1 MEDSNAK
8 LYEWWELA
16 KAQFRKKMSCTQEG
30 WGRVYKVYVW
40 AFKKS
45 LLDLMYRSLNS
56 LYPFNLVKKLEE
68 VESNGAL
75 QDKHGKEPQ
84 NFKKGGQ
91 NHQNEKVEE
100 WE

>member
-1 MEDSNAK
+1 
-8 LYEWWELA
+8 
-16 KAQFRKKMSCTQEG
+16 
-30 WGRVYKVYVW
+30 
-40 AFKKS
+40 
-45 LLDLMYRSLNS
+45 MYRSLNS